1 MTVRFLLIRHAAH
14 IHLDRCLSG
23 RMPGVPLSNVG
34 RAQADRLGAALAA
47 ERIDRIVASPLER
60 TQETAAAIAAAQ
72 ATRPPIETDDALVEI
87 DMGTWTG
94 APIGGFGDDPQWHA
108 WNAERGTARIPN
120 GETMADA
127 TARAV
132 GHLDGLLRRGATGT
146 VLCISHCDIIRGVI
160 AHHLGLGLDRLLAF
174 DVDPGSV
181 STVLVG
187 NWGARLLKLNGGQ
200 E

>member
-1 MTVRFLLIRHAAH
+1 M
-14 IHLDRCLSG
+14 LSG
-23 RMPGVPLSNVG
+23 RSARSPLSPVG
-34 RAQADRLGAALAA
+34 QAQAQWLAARFARDIPIAGIHCSPRERARETAEIIGARVGVRAQVVEALDEVDFGA
-47 ERIDRIVASPLER
+47 
-60 TQETAAAIAAAQ
+60 
-72 ATRPPIETDDALVEI
+72 
-87 DMGTWTG
+87 WTG
-94 APIGGFGDDPQWHA
+94 RSFEELEHDPEWRA
-108 WNAERGTARIPN
+108 WNRQRSAVRPPN